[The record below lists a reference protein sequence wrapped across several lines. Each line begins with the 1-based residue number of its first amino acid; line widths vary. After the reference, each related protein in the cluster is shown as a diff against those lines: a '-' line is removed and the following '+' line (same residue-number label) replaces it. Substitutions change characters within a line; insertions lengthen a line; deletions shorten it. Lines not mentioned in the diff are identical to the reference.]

1 MKLRSHRL
9 VIFFLLMPL
18 SMLFAQSP
26 TNYLGIKG
34 PISIQKNVYSLAW
47 SSHPSA
53 TYYKQEY
60 LQKGDSLERFKSMV
74 LVEVLSGP
82 SKLQDVIAAKV
93 NELKALKEINPVVQY
108 EVFSNAK
115 TGEYLLDFLL
125 TANAPDGTAVIAERN
140 VYRYKAVAGKEG
152 KTGVLLL
159 GISTRSYGKEITSFL
174 KGLKTTKKVMINGV
188 VQAALPLVTF

>member
-1 MKLRSHRL
+1 MKLRSHYL